1 MNKLN
6 LSLMIL
12 GMSAFS
18 VFSQTEKINLSG
30 DWSYKLDP
38 QDKGVGEAWFNDELP
53 GSLKLPGSLN
63 TNGVG
68 DDVSVETPWMGSM
81 WNRAWYD
88 SDFYAK
94 YRSPEN
100 TKVVFWLS
108 PDKYYSGAAWYQ
120 KKIVVPKDR

>member
-68 DDVSVETPWMGSM
+68 DDDGGDGGDRYHLLSTYYIPGTLYLFSH
-81 WNRAWYD
+81 
-88 SDFYAK
+88 SKSFYIPMRKLAFSEVK
-94 YRSPEN
+94 
-100 TKVVFWLS
+100 
-108 PDKYYSGAAWYQ
+108 
-120 KKIVVPKDR
+120 